1 MNKKVRIAIIED
13 DEDDRDF
20 ISSAMQGKN
29 NEVEII
35 SFSTGG
41 SFLSY
46 IKSTDILPDLIVTDL
61 RMPIITGFDVIQ
73 SIKSD
78 LKTKEITIVVL
89 STSCNETDIK
99 KAKDLGAAGY
109 YIKPSTFK
117 DYNVLTDKIL
127 NVFRTG
133 ILSFSKM
140 KEEFLNTFYVLLPIR
155 FFTPGEGL

>member
-1 MNKKVRIAIIED
+1 
-13 DEDDRDF
+13 
-20 ISSAMQGKN
+20 
-29 NEVEII
+29 
-35 SFSTGG
+35 
-41 SFLSY
+41 
-46 IKSTDILPDLIVTDL
+46 
-61 RMPIITGFDVIQ
+61 MPIITGFDVIQ